1 MKELLKQ
8 IEKLKWKLEKVE
20 NRNEKLSSEILV
32 ALDDRN
38 KAETDFYLKKT
49 EFKNENDKVNQLEE
63 EIKSLFKDK

>member
-8 IEKLKWKLEKVE
+8 IEKLKGKLEKVE

-49 EFKNENDKVNQLEE
+49 EFKNENDKVN
-63 EIKSLFKDK
+63 

>member
-8 IEKLKWKLEKVE
+8 IERLKGKLEKAE
-20 NRNEKLSSEILV
+20 NRNDKLSSEILV